1 MHKFY
6 KALLKGER
14 RREEGRYIGK
24 GRQVDSALP
33 NVKYVT
39 IFMTSL
45 VQLIISFYCVI
56 MLYSLRRAAL

>member
-1 MHKFY
+1 LHKFY

-45 VQLIISFYCVI
+45 VQMGDRNRDRNECGQP
-56 MLYSLRRAAL
+56 